1 MNPLMLRNLQVYTL
15 EARLWILCTW
25 SIPYVFFA
33 ATPPQTALTSSK
45 THYVLFSDPNTVRE
59 VELICPIK
67 PGVLS
72 DKYTVQWLQSSP
84 TFSTLIGETDYTVTV
99 EESGSETFPLIP
111 TGYQCEVN
119 IQHNSDEDESYK
131 SSEIVVEKR
140 G

>member
-15 EARLWILCTW
+15 EARLWILCPW

-33 ATPPQTALTSSK
+33 ATPPQTALTSSE
-45 THYVLFSDPNTVRE
+45 THYVLFSAPNTVRE

-67 PGVLS
+67 PGVLT
-72 DKYTVQWLQSSP
+72 DKYTVQWQHSSP
-84 TFSTLIGETDYTVTV
+84 TFVPLIDETDYTVTV
-99 EESGSETFPLIP
+99 EESGSETFPSIP
-111 TGYQCEVN
+111 TSYRCEVN
-119 IQHNSDEDESYK
+119 IQHNSDVDESYR

>member
-1 MNPLMLRNLQVYTL
+1 MLRNLQVYTL
-15 EARLWILCTW
+15 EARLWIVCTW

-33 ATPPQTALTSSK
+33 ATPPQTALTSSE

-72 DKYTVQWLQSSP
+72 DKYTVEWQRLSP
-84 TFSTLIGETDYTVTV
+84 TFVPLSRETNYTVTV
-99 EESGSETFPLIP
+99 EESGSETFPSIP
-111 TGYQCEVN
+111 TGYQCEVI
-119 IQHNSDEDESYK
+119 IQHNRDEVESYR

>member
-1 MNPLMLRNLQVYTL
+1 MLRNLQVYTL
-15 EARLWILCTW
+15 EARLWILSTW

-33 ATPPQTALTSSK
+33 ATPSQTALTSSE
-45 THYVLFSDPNTVRE
+45 THYVLFSAPNTARE

-72 DKYTVQWLQSSP
+72 DKYTVQWQHSSP
-84 TFSTLIGETDYTVTV
+84 TFFTLIGETDYTVTV
-99 EESGSETFPLIP
+99 EESGSETFPSIP
-111 TGYQCEVN
+111 TGYQCEVI
-119 IQHNSDEDESYK
+119 IQYQNNLDESYR